1 MRSFFTENNKRT
13 QFPPTTDRS
22 ILLSFNQM
30 ISQLTNDRFY
40 SIQKLNAYK
49 DYLST
54 LKKNVYITT
63 ILKLIESLLLLYTIT
78 PIAIPIFPTIDISI
92 KTELTSTLYTQFLEN
107 ENIDLDP
114 MILTIFKEIKSKNI
128 I

>member
-1 MRSFFTENNKRT
+1 LTEE
-13 QFPPTTDRS
+13 
-22 ILLSFNQM
+22 
-30 ISQLTNDRFY
+30 RFS
-40 SIQKLNAYK
+40 SIQKLNNYK

-63 ILKLIESLLLLYTIT
+63 TLKLIESLLTFYTIT
-78 PIAIPIFPTIDISI
+78 PISSQIFPSLEITITT
-92 KTELTSTLYTQFLEN
+92 KLTSTLYTQFLEN